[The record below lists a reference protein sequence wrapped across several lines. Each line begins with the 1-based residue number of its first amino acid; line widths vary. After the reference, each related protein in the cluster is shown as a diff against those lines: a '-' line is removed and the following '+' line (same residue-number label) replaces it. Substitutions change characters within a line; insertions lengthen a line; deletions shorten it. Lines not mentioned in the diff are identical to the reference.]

1 MKRQIQ
7 TQFSLINPLKLHLST
22 HIGVVKRDI
31 CDYSS
36 AKKTVKAHIPV
47 HTIEKRFKCDLC
59 NYKNRITKNM
69 YKVSHGQMDQ

>member
-22 HIGVVKRDI
+22 HIGVVRRDI

-59 NYKNRITKNM
+59 NYKK
-69 YKVSHGQMDQ
+69 